1 MIGRFR
7 SPLISVVL
15 VALLG
20 LLVLT
25 ALYIGARVRLH
36 YVLLDAEARL
46 PDLLATP
53 QYRVI
58 SEEAIRDAATVW
70 SAANGVRIVEGT
82 LAIDIRPVRAVR
94 RSSPGSAKGVVP
106 IEVRVR
112 ARLQAEVLGLT
123 SSTREVEEARAVEG
137 IAGFFLPTAG
147 AADEVPFKAT
157 DPEPVAA
164 SGLPPLPVV
173 LPALLDALRIVRV
186 AEAELAKGLHQ
197 RHLSV
202 PPGPLGP
209 PGPLAPLGPMTARG
223 KLRSASSSRADLA
236 TARSAI
242 EPYGRPK
249 EARATLAL
257 GVDGPTLIRD
267 FCARI
272 RRLEGVLEIAHSS
285 LEKSRLPLGEYLLER
300 EAQHGRMDAALVA
313 RGIYTP

>member
-1 MIGRFR
+1 MSGRFQ

-15 VALLG
+15 VALVG
-20 LLVLT
+20 LSVLT
-25 ALYIGARVRLH
+25 ALYVGARARLH
-36 YVLLDAEARL
+36 YVLLEAEAHL
-46 PDLLATP
+46 PDLLAPT

-58 SEEAIRDAATVW
+58 SEEAIRDAATAW

-82 LAIDIRPVRAVR
+82 LAIEIRPVRAVR
-94 RSSPGSAKGVVP
+94 RSNSGSAKGVDP

-137 IAGFFLPTAG
+137 IAGFFLPTEG
-147 AADEVPFKAT
+147 VFDEVPLKAT

-173 LPALLDALRIVRV
+173 LPALLDALRIVRF
-186 AEAELAKGLHQ
+186 AEAELAKALHQ

-202 PPGPLGP
+202 PPV
-209 PGPLAPLGPMTARG
+209 PMTARG

-272 RRLEGVLEIAHSS
+272 RRLEGVLEIAHVS